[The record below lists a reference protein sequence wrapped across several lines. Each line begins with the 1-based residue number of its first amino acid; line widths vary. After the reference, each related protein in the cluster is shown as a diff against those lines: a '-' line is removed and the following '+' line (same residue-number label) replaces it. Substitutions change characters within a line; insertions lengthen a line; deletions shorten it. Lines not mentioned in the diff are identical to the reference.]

1 MSKEEKSL
9 RETIDIALDAIEEL
23 LDEIWMLRDIRVK
36 MKKQIR
42 TLRNKIKRL
51 ENKNDKKE
59 DDDS

>member
-1 MSKEEKSL
+1 VSKEEKSL

-42 TLRNKIKRL
+42 TLRNKLKRL